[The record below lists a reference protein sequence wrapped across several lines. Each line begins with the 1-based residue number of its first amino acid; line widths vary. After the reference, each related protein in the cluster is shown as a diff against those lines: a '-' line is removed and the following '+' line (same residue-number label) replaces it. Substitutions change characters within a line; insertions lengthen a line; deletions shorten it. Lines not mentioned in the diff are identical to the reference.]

1 VAVSSLVLLAPSGLL
16 IFLYVIF
23 TNYVQIKFTLL
34 QKLYYTIDN
43 NIIISRVLQIFFYL
57 KGVKFMS
64 TMADQTHDEN
74 LREIKI
80 NFSSFE
86 KYIKSFDKNDLGA
99 KIYFNDGT
107 YIKGFIVNTD
117 TYNIFLMHKKN
128 VIAIPK
134 GNVKMIEPLVDTEDK
149 EKKKNNE

>member
-1 VAVSSLVLLAPSGLL
+1 MPS
-16 IFLYVIF
+16 
-23 TNYVQIKFTLL
+23 
-34 QKLYYTIDN
+34 
-43 NIIISRVLQIFFYL
+43 
-57 KGVKFMS
+57 
-64 TMADQTHDEN
+64 MADQTHNED
-74 LREIKI
+74 LRNIKL
-80 NFSSFE
+80 NFSNF
-86 KYIKSFDKNDLGA
+86 KKDNLGA

-134 GNVKMIEPLVDTEDK
+134 GNIKMIEPLIDTEDK

>member
-1 VAVSSLVLLAPSGLL
+1 MPS
-16 IFLYVIF
+16 
-23 TNYVQIKFTLL
+23 
-34 QKLYYTIDN
+34 
-43 NIIISRVLQIFFYL
+43 
-57 KGVKFMS
+57 
-64 TMADQTHDEN
+64 MADQTHNED
-74 LREIKI
+74 LRNIKL
-80 NFSSFE
+80 NFSQFDKFIKSFE
-86 KYIKSFDKNDLGA
+86 KDNLGA

-134 GNVKMIEPLVDTEDK
+134 GNIKMIEPLIDTEDK

>member
-1 VAVSSLVLLAPSGLL
+1 
-16 IFLYVIF
+16 
-23 TNYVQIKFTLL
+23 
-34 QKLYYTIDN
+34 
-43 NIIISRVLQIFFYL
+43 
-57 KGVKFMS
+57 MS